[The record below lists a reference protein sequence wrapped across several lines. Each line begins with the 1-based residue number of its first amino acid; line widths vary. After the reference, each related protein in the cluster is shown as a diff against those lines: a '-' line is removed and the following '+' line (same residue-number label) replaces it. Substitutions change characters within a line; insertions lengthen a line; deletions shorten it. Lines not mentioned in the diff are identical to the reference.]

1 VIGFNTTPTEVLA
14 IAPAMRFP
22 GTDNL
27 TNADPDPLPDPDVD
41 VDPEVEVDIVERG
54 ARVWN

>member
-1 VIGFNTTPTEVLA
+1 MSTTPTEVLA
-14 IAPAMRFP
+14 IAPAIRFP
-22 GTDNL
+22 GTESL

-41 VDPEVEVDIVERG
+41 VDSDVDVDIVERG

>member
-1 VIGFNTTPTEVLA
+1 
-14 IAPAMRFP
+14 MRFP

-41 VDPEVEVDIVERG
+41 VDPEVDVDIVERG